1 MVGLFKFKRMSQ
13 MTTQAYSYLH
23 DRSEEENETALD
35 YFESRILAAKKYKT
49 GGAWLPEA
57 LPMMEQGART
67 AMEVLDNL
75 RKSKA

>member
-1 MVGLFKFKRMSQ
+1 MPE
-13 MTTQAYSYLH
+13 MTTQAYSFLH
-23 DRSEEENETALD
+23 HRSEEENETALA
-35 YFESRILAAKKYKT
+35 YFQSRILAAKKYKT

-67 AMEVLDNL
+67 AMEVLNNL